1 MMLGGKFEQSF
12 TLSWIFFRPKVTKM
26 ENIGQNSPDERSIE
40 QFKGFLEKKFL
51 EDYI

>member
-1 MMLGGKFEQSF
+1 MMLGEKFEQKFYSQ
-12 TLSWIFFRPKVTKM
+12 LVIFPKVTKM
-26 ENIGQNSPDERSIE
+26 ENIGQNSPEERSIE